1 MIKAKELMIGNL
13 VYRDKRDEP
22 VQMILPYFS
31 HLHRL
36 DPIPIT
42 EEWLLKFGFERYAK
56 GRLVKQVLLNG
67 RIYFNIINDTNLLDN
82 ICELSQ
88 STGPNFGY
96 VECKYVHQLQNLY
109 VALTQKDLFVT

>member
-42 EEWLLKFGFERYAK
+42 EEWLVNFGFQKTSDERWEHN
-56 GRLVKQVLLNG
+56 NG
-67 RIYFNIINDTNLLDN
+67 HHIVINEGFIYRVPGVSLKRI
-82 ICELSQ
+82 EH
-88 STGPNFGY
+88 
-96 VECKYVHQLQNLY
+96 VHDLQNLY
-109 VALTQKDLFVT
+109 FALTQNELELK